1 MRTRKIFGLTTLLL
15 SLCSVAQAGGLSWD
29 EAFADF
35 GERYQ
40 FTDVEHDFQVWN
52 RTSAAIALRPS
63 SSSIK
68 DVSVSFDKNTLEPG
82 TSATVHVR
90 FALQDRVGKSVA
102 RIPIEAEEE
111 GKKEHYELVLRGY
124 VESIFD
130 DSRPGIDFG
139 VVDSTSAPVE
149 RSVKLSSFESPD
161 FRIARIIESPEFV
174 SARLGA
180 DGRELF
186 VKPKRLDH
194 LGYNKGSIKV
204 ALESSEQ
211 REAAIAILMDIHGDV
226 VPDQNPLG
234 FEVQRPGMLRP
245 VRLQLASRKGKAF
258 RVGKVQVDEA
268 AHATAEATTC
278 LPKARPDC
286 VAYLVTLK
294 KDHPFG
300 QLSGGISFELPDT
313 RETLTVNLGGIFIS
327 DDLKVQSLDRPAATS
342 GSDSESRGGQVNDL
356 GQAIKQT
363 MDRDSAAAPAGSGP
377 LLRWQV
383 ENEGGIYG
391 YAIYRSEKED
401 GRVVRVNKTL
411 IAADNKGDNTVA
423 SHQWRDTSATT
434 GKEYWYFVVTFYTD
448 GRKVRLTSPQKVVAK

>member
-1 MRTRKIFGLTTLLL
+1 MQSRKFFGLTTVLL
-15 SLCSVAQAGGLSWD
+15 SLCSIAQAGGLSWD
-29 EAFADF
+29 EGLSDF

-52 RTSAAIALRPS
+52 RTPATITLRAS

-68 DVSVSFDKNTLEPG
+68 DVSLRFDKNVLEPG
-82 TSATVHVR
+82 TSATVHVN
-90 FALQDRVGKSVA
+90 FALQDRVGKTVA

-111 GKKEHYELVLRGY
+111 GKKERYGLVLRGY

-130 DSRPGIDFG
+130 ESRPGIDFG
-139 VVDSTSAPVE
+139 VVDAKSTPVE

-161 FRIARIIESPEFV
+161 FRIARIIETPDFV
-174 SARLGA
+174 SARIGA

-186 VKPKRLDH
+186 VKPKRFDR

-234 FEVQRPGMLRP
+234 FEVQRPATLRP
-245 VRLQLASRKGKAF
+245 VRLQLASRQGKAF

-268 AHATAEATTC
+268 AHATVEATTC
-278 LPKARPDC
+278 LPKPRPDC
-286 VAYLVTLK
+286 AAYLVTLK

-300 QLSGGISFELPDT
+300 QLSGAISFELPDT
-313 RETLTVNLGGIFIS
+313 GEILTVNLGGLFLS
-327 DDLKVQSLDRPAATS
+327 DSTKVQSLDRPAAAS
-342 GSDSESRGGQVNDL
+342 GADRESRGSQIGDI
-356 GQAIKQT
+356 GQALKQT
-363 MDRDSAAAPAGSGP
+363 VDHESIATPAGSGP

-383 ENEGGIYG
+383 ENEAGIYG
-391 YAIYRSEKED
+391 YAVYRSEKED

-434 GKEYWYFVVTFYTD
+434 GKEYWYFVVTLYAD
-448 GRKVRLTSPQKVVAK
+448 GRKVRLTNPQKVVAK

>member
-1 MRTRKIFGLTTLLL
+1 MPSKKLLGLTTVLL

-29 EAFADF
+29 EGFADF

-52 RTSAAIALRPS
+52 RTSAAIVLRPS

-68 DVSVSFDKNTLEPG
+68 DISVSFDKNTLEPG
-82 TSATVHVR
+82 TSAIVHVR
-90 FALQDRVGKSVA
+90 FALQDRIGKSVA
-102 RIPIEAEEE
+102 RFTVDAEEA
-111 GKKEHYELVLRGY
+111 GRIEHYQLMLKGY
-124 VESIFD
+124 AESILD
-130 DSRPGIDFG
+130 EARPRIDFG
-139 VVDSTSAPVE
+139 VVDAKSAPVE

-161 FRIARIIESPEFV
+161 FRIGRIIETPDFV
-174 SARLGA
+174 SARLGG

-186 VKPKRLDH
+186 VKPKRFDH
-194 LGYNKGSIKV
+194 LGYNRGSIKV
-204 ALESSEQ
+204 ALESSVQ

-234 FEVQRPGMLRP
+234 FEVQRPSVLRP
-245 VRLQLASRKGKAF
+245 VRLQLASPQGKAF
-258 RVGKVQVDEA
+258 RVGKVHIDET

-294 KDHPFG
+294 NDHPFG

-313 RETLTVNLGGIFIS
+313 HETLTVNLGGVFIS
-327 DDLKVQSLDRPAATS
+327 DDAKVQSLDRSAAAS
-342 GSDSESRGGQVNDL
+342 GADRESRDSHIGDL
-356 GQAIKQT
+356 GQALRQT
-363 MDRDSAAAPAGSGP
+363 MDRDSTAAPAGTGP

-383 ENEGGIYG
+383 ENEAGIYG

-423 SHQWRDTSATT
+423 SHQWRDTSATI
-434 GKEYWYFVVTFYTD
+434 GKEYWYFVVTLYTD